1 MKLAHLWCI
10 DCERAIRLTL
20 NAKHDVWEGF
30 MVKQFL
36 AKTSNVLGL
45 MHHLAY
51 HNICKDLIVL
61 HFKNTLG
68 NEGAFMWTF
77 ALSDPALSWTA
88 KTTVETKQAW
98 IWTGYHHPFAWSFQR
113 PSHISHMK
121 DTSPP
126 SIKWNRASLP
136 TMIMFNSNGGW
147 NKYISQLLLRGV
159 ILLSCAIGVHSSSV
173 ILYQIQNRLLQRD
186 DLGLFC

>member
-1 MKLAHLWCI
+1 M
-10 DCERAIRLTL
+10 D
-20 NAKHDVWEGF
+20 
-30 MVKQFL
+30 
-36 AKTSNVLGL
+36 
-45 MHHLAY
+45 HLAY
-51 HNICKDLIVL
+51 HNICKDWIVL
-61 HFKNTLG
+61 HLKNTLG

-159 ILLSCAIGVHSSSV
+159 ILLSCAIGVHSYSV

-186 DLGLFC
+186 DLGLFCKKKKKKKKNPQGNIKH